1 MRTGRRSDNFCPMK
15 SLFQRNGF
23 KICLFIFLVFLII
36 FRVHNAWHFN
46 PFWGYDGGGHI
57 DYIMSLAQS
66 NRFPS
71 IEENYVAWHE
81 PLYYFVYAGIAK
93 IVLIFTE
100 DIKPVLKTL
109 GLAQVAMSFC
119 VSLLIYRILRQVT
132 KHKPTILFSLILLN
146 LLPAMT
152 EASTF
157 LTNELL
163 NYFFIFLIIT
173 FLIGYIRK
181 DKPTLLNALALGT
194 VSGLAL
200 LTKITAIIPIA
211 FVALVLIID
220 LFKRHRKTAWIRI
233 ILFIVPIMILI
244 APWQIY
250 RAQNVLS
257 APSINNQNFLA
268 PMPLKLDERINKYTW
283 FDADIFEF
291 PYWYSG
297 GRAFWS
303 MFYADSF
310 YDYYGMMEND
320 DLIAASPIDDLVRT
334 TVSNT
339 YVTRRNF
346 ALTSKLVWLAIIP
359 AVIMTWGVISMAL
372 LALKKKKRALP
383 ALELG
388 ITCSFIASLVY
399 FSYRYHYFDMGIVKS
414 IFIFPVYLFPVVYGF
429 AGARKLFG
437 EKTRAILPIMGSLV
451 APYLFYL
458 IQAFWVQG
466 FNY

>member
-1 MRTGRRSDNFCPMK
+1 MK
-15 SLFQRNGF
+15 SLIQRNGF
-23 KICLFIFLVFLII
+23 KICLFILLAFLII
-36 FRVHNAWHFN
+36 FRIHNAWSFN

-66 NRFPS
+66 NHFPS
-71 IEENYVAWHE
+71 IEENYIAWHE
-81 PLYYFVYAGIAK
+81 PLYYFIYAGIAK
-93 IVLIFTE
+93 IALLFTE
-100 DIKPVLKTL
+100 DIKPILKTL
-109 GLAQVAMSFC
+109 GLVQVALSFC
-119 VSLLIYRILRQVT
+119 VSFLIYKILCQVT
-132 KHKPTILFSLILLN
+132 RHKPTILFSFILLN

-152 EASTF
+152 ETSTF

-173 FLIGYIRK
+173 LLIGHMRK
-181 DKPTLLNALALGT
+181 NKPTLMNALVLGA

-211 FVALVLIID
+211 FVALVMILV
-220 LFKRHRKTAWIRI
+220 LFRQHGKTAWVRM
-233 ILFIVPIMILI
+233 ILFIIPIIILI

-250 RAQNVLS
+250 RSQNVLS

-268 PMPLKLDERINKYTW
+268 PMSLALDERINKYTW

-320 DLIAASPIDDLVRT
+320 DLIAASPTDDLVRT
-334 TVSNT
+334 TVSDT
-339 YVTRRNF
+339 YVTQRNF
-346 ALTSKLVWLAIIP
+346 ALTSKLVWLAMIP
-359 AVIMTWGVISMAL
+359 AVIMMWGIVSMLL
-372 LALKKKKRALP
+372 LALKKNKRAIP
-383 ALELG
+383 ALGLG
-388 ITCSFIASLVY
+388 ITCSFFAALVY

-414 IFIFPVYLFPVVYGF
+414 IFIFPFFLFPVVYGF

-437 EKTRAILPIMGSLV
+437 ERAYMILPIMALLMT
-451 APYLFYL
+451 PYLLYL